1 MSWCSLSVIY
11 MFCAIYLLL
20 QATFLSTSQFHHSLD
35 VTSSPVREHCEH
47 QKVFLENEC
56 ICNYP
61 SELGSFLRHILR
73 SVALMHWWICQ
84 ATNNRRRICKQQ
96 WRLSSSCLRCC
107 LFNRVLRWWC
117 YYYFFCQ
124 PVNLHHSDKKPN
136 RILLIL
142 FIKMTFLNFD

>member
-1 MSWCSLSVIY
+1 MMFIKCNLYVLRHLFITASYLPVYLTVSPQPWCDVISRKGTLW
-11 MFCAIYLLL
+11 A
-20 QATFLSTSQFHHSLD
+20 S
-35 VTSSPVREHCEH
+35 
-47 QKVFLENEC
+47 KGFLENEC

-117 YYYFFCQ
+117 YYFFFCQ